1 MAYGSKFELQP
12 NQGSLFA
19 TKVKKH
25 PKAPDYWGELLV
37 DVSTLE
43 IENGV
48 AKVKLGGWK
57 VKSESSGN
65 TFLSIRIDTWKP
77 DSAQK
82 PQTQT
87 NNGDMD
93 DDIPF

>member
-1 MAYGSKFELQP
+1 MAYGSKFELRP
-12 NQGSLFA
+12 NNGSLFA

-25 PKAPDYWGELLV
+25 PQAPDYWGELLI

-43 IENGV
+43 VENGI

-65 TFLSIRIDTWKP
+65 TFLSIKIDTWKP
-77 DSAQK
+77 DGSQQAQ
-82 PQTQT
+82 PQP

>member
-1 MAYGSKFELQP
+1 MAYELKP
-12 NQGSLFA
+12 NQGTLFA

-25 PKAPDYWGELLV
+25 PKAPDYFGELLV
-37 DVSTLE
+37 DISTLE
-43 IENGV
+43 VVNGV

-65 TFLSIRIDTWKP
+65 TFLSIKIDTWKP
-77 DSAQK
+77 DNAQQ
-82 PQTQT
+82 PQTQS

>member
-1 MAYGSKFELQP
+1 MAYELKP
-12 NQGSLFA
+12 NQGTLFA

-25 PKAPDYWGELLV
+25 PKAPDYFGELLV
-37 DVSTLE
+37 DISTLE
-43 IENGV
+43 VVNGV

-65 TFLSIRIDTWKP
+65 TFLSIKIDTWKP
-77 DSAQK
+77 DNAQQ
-82 PQTQT
+82 PQSQS

>member
-1 MAYGSKFELQP
+1 MAYELKP
-12 NQGSLFA
+12 NQGTLFA

-25 PKAPDYWGELLV
+25 PKAPDYFGELLV
-37 DVSTLE
+37 EISTLE
-43 IENGV
+43 VVNGV

-65 TFLSIRIDTWKP
+65 TFLSIKIDTWKP
-77 DSAQK
+77 DNAQQ
-82 PQTQT
+82 PQSQTQSDE
-87 NNGDMD
+87 GLD

>member
-1 MAYGSKFELQP
+1 MAYELKP

-25 PKAPDYWGELLV
+25 PKAPDYFGELLI
-37 DVSTLE
+37 DMNSLE
-43 IENGV
+43 VENGV

-57 VKSESSGN
+57 IKSESSGN
-65 TFLSIRIDTWKP
+65 TFLSIKIDTWKP
-77 DSAQK
+77 DNAQQSQ
-82 PQTQT
+82 PQS

>member
-1 MAYGSKFELQP
+1 MAYELKP

-25 PKAPDYWGELLV
+25 PKAPDYFGELKI
-37 DVSTLE
+37 DINSLE
-43 IENGV
+43 VENGV
-48 AKVKLGGWK
+48 ATVKLGGWK
-57 VKSESSGN
+57 IKSESSGN
-65 TFLSIRIDTWKP
+65 TFLSIKIDTWKP
-77 DSAQK
+77 DNAQQ
-82 PQTQT
+82 PQTQS

>member
-1 MAYGSKFELQP
+1 MAYELKP
-12 NQGSLFA
+12 NQGTLFA

-25 PKAPDYWGELLV
+25 PKAPDYFGELLV
-37 DVSTLE
+37 EISTLE
-43 IENGV
+43 VVNGV

-65 TFLSIRIDTWKP
+65 TFLSIKIDTWKP
-77 DSAQK
+77 DSEKQAQ
-82 PQTQT
+82 PQS

>member
-1 MAYGSKFELQP
+1 MAYELKP
-12 NQGSLFA
+12 NQGTLFA

-25 PKAPDYWGELLV
+25 PKAPDYFGELLV
-37 DVSTLE
+37 EISTLE
-43 IENGV
+43 VVNGV

-65 TFLSIRIDTWKP
+65 TFLSIKIDTWKP
-77 DSAQK
+77 DNAQQ
-82 PQTQT
+82 PQS

>member
-1 MAYGSKFELQP
+1 MAYELKP
-12 NQGSLFA
+12 NQGTLFA

-25 PKAPDYWGELLV
+25 PKAPDYFGELLV
-37 DVSTLE
+37 EISTLE
-43 IENGV
+43 VVNGV

-65 TFLSIRIDTWKP
+65 TFLSIKIDTWKP
-77 DSAQK
+77 DNAQQ
-82 PQTQT
+82 PQSQPQS
-87 NNGDMD
+87 NDMD

>member
-1 MAYGSKFELQP
+1 MAYELKP

-25 PKAPDYWGELLV
+25 PKAPDYFGELKI
-37 DVSTLE
+37 DVSSLE

-48 AKVKLGGWK
+48 ATVKLGGWK
-57 VKSESSGN
+57 IKSESSGN
-65 TFLSIRIDTWKP
+65 TFLSIKIDTWKP
-77 DSAQK
+77 DNAQQ
-82 PQTQT
+82 PQSQSQPTD
-87 NNGDMD
+87 GGMD

>member
-1 MAYGSKFELQP
+1 MAYELKP
-12 NQGSLFA
+12 NQGTLFA

-25 PKAPDYWGELLV
+25 PKAPDYFGELLV
-37 DVSTLE
+37 EISTLE
-43 IENGV
+43 VVNGV

-65 TFLSIRIDTWKP
+65 TFLSIKIDTWKP
-77 DSAQK
+77 DNAQQ
-82 PQTQT
+82 PQSQS

>member
-1 MAYGSKFELQP
+1 MAYELKP
-12 NQGSLFA
+12 NQGTLFA

-25 PKAPDYWGELLV
+25 PKAPDYFGELLV
-37 DVSTLE
+37 EISTLE
-43 IENGV
+43 VVNGV

-77 DSAQK
+77 DNAQQ
-82 PQTQT
+82 PQTQS

>member
-1 MAYGSKFELQP
+1 MAYELKP

-25 PKAPDYWGELLV
+25 PKAPDYFGELKI
-37 DVSTLE
+37 DVNALE

-48 AKVKLGGWK
+48 ATVKLGGWK
-57 VKSESSGN
+57 IKSESSGN
-65 TFLSIRIDTWKP
+65 TFLSLKIDTWKP
-77 DSAQK
+77 DNAQQ
-82 PQTQT
+82 PQSQPQSS
-87 NNGDMD
+87 DMD

>member
-1 MAYGSKFELQP
+1 MAYELKP
-12 NQGSLFA
+12 NQGTLFA

-25 PKAPDYWGELLV
+25 PKAPDYFGELLV
-37 DVSTLE
+37 EISTLE
-43 IENGV
+43 VVNGV

-65 TFLSIRIDTWKP
+65 TFLSIKIDTWKP
-77 DSAQK
+77 DGEKQVQ
-82 PQTQT
+82 PQS

>member
-1 MAYGSKFELQP
+1 MAYELKP
-12 NQGSLFA
+12 NQGTLFA

-25 PKAPDYWGELLV
+25 PKAPDYFGELLV
-37 DVSTLE
+37 EISTLE
-43 IENGV
+43 VVNGV

-65 TFLSIRIDTWKP
+65 TFLSIKIDTWKP
-77 DSAQK
+77 DNAQQ
-82 PQTQT
+82 PQTQS

>member
-1 MAYGSKFELQP
+1 MAYELKP
-12 NQGSLFA
+12 NQGTLFA

-25 PKAPDYWGELLV
+25 PKAPDYFGELLV
-37 DVSTLE
+37 EISTLE
-43 IENGV
+43 VVNGV

-65 TFLSIRIDTWKP
+65 TFLSIKIDTWKP
-77 DSAQK
+77 DGEK
-82 PQTQT
+82 QTQPQS

>member
-1 MAYGSKFELQP
+1 MAYELKP

-25 PKAPDYWGELLV
+25 PKAPDYFGELV
-37 DVSTLE
+37 IDMNTLE
-43 IENGV
+43 VENGV

-57 VKSESSGN
+57 IKSESSGN
-65 TFLSIRIDTWKP
+65 TFLSIKIDTWKP
-77 DSAQK
+77 DNAQQ
-82 PQTQT
+82 PQTQSN

>member
-1 MAYGSKFELQP
+1 MAYELKP

-25 PKAPDYWGELLV
+25 PKAPDYFGELKI
-37 DVSTLE
+37 DVNSLE
-43 IENGV
+43 VENGV
-48 AKVKLGGWK
+48 ATVKLGGWK
-57 VKSESSGN
+57 IKSESSGN
-65 TFLSIRIDTWKP
+65 TFLSIKIDTWKP
-77 DSAQK
+77 DNAQQ
-82 PQTQT
+82 PQTQS

>member
-1 MAYGSKFELQP
+1 MAYELRP

-25 PKAPDYWGELLV
+25 PKAPDYFGELLIDMNSLEVV
-37 DVSTLE
+37 D
-43 IENGV
+43 GV

-57 VKSESSGN
+57 IKSESSGN

-77 DSAQK
+77 DNAQQ
-82 PQTQT
+82 PQTQS

>member
-1 MAYGSKFELQP
+1 MAYELKP
-12 NQGSLFA
+12 NQGTLFA

-25 PKAPDYWGELLV
+25 PKAPDYFGELLV
-37 DVSTLE
+37 EISTLE
-43 IENGV
+43 VVNGV

-57 VKSESSGN
+57 IKSESSGN
-65 TFLSIRIDTWKP
+65 TFLSIKIDTWKP
-77 DSAQK
+77 DGEKQAQ
-82 PQTQT
+82 PQS

>member
-1 MAYGSKFELQP
+1 MAYELKP

-25 PKAPDYWGELLV
+25 PKAPDYFGELKI
-37 DVSTLE
+37 DVNSLE
-43 IENGV
+43 VENGV
-48 AKVKLGGWK
+48 ATVKLGGWK
-57 VKSESSGN
+57 IKSESSGN
-65 TFLSIRIDTWKP
+65 TFLSIKIDTWKP
-77 DSAQK
+77 DNAQQQQS
-82 PQTQT
+82 QTQP

>member
-1 MAYGSKFELQP
+1 MAYELKP
-12 NQGSLFA
+12 NQGTLFA

-25 PKAPDYWGELLV
+25 PKAPDYFGELLV
-37 DVSTLE
+37 EVSSLE
-43 IENGV
+43 VVNGV

-65 TFLSIRIDTWKP
+65 TFLSIKIDTWKP
-77 DSAQK
+77 DGAQQAQ
-82 PQTQT
+82 PQPD
-87 NNGDMD
+87 NGDID

>member
-1 MAYGSKFELQP
+1 MAYELKP
-12 NQGSLFA
+12 NQGTLFA

-25 PKAPDYWGELLV
+25 PKAPDYFGELLV
-37 DVSTLE
+37 EISTLE
-43 IENGV
+43 VVNGV

-57 VKSESSGN
+57 IKSESSGN
-65 TFLSIRIDTWKP
+65 TFLSIKIDTWKP
-77 DSAQK
+77 DNAQQ
-82 PQTQT
+82 PQTQS

>member
-1 MAYGSKFELQP
+1 MAYELKP

-25 PKAPDYWGELLV
+25 PKAPDYFGELKI
-37 DVSTLE
+37 DVNSLE
-43 IENGV
+43 VENGV
-48 AKVKLGGWK
+48 ATVKLGGWK
-57 VKSESSGN
+57 IKSESSGN
-65 TFLSIRIDTWKP
+65 TFLSIKIDTWKP
-77 DSAQK
+77 DNAQQ
-82 PQTQT
+82 PQSQS